1 MLNILVY
8 NVGEKLLDLR
18 LVQDDKE
25 AINSRILD
33 LVLRERKYLLCICI
47 LTLHILC

>member
-1 MLNILVY
+1 MLDILVY
-8 NVGEKLLDLR
+8 NVEEKLLDLR

-33 LVLRERKYLLCICI
+33 L
-47 LTLHILC
+47 HSS